1 VKRLVPLLV
10 IVVCGGCGYTQLY
23 RKGQPQNFPPV
34 AEFNAGLETSWINA
48 VDNYR
53 KLMAP
58 NGKVYDPVMR
68 SYQPKLHTIAP

>member
-1 VKRLVPLLV
+1 M

-53 KLMAP
+53 KVMAP
-58 NGKVYDPVMR
+58 KGKVYDPVMR
-68 SYQPKLHTIAP
+68 SYQPKLRSIVE